1 MKKQFICADQKLC
14 DVKNPVPSPA
24 LRRSFTLDFIPTAAR
39 LEICGLGFYALFIN
53 GREITKG
60 PLAPYISNPDHYCYT
75 DIYDVTPY
83 LTQGENVIGVL
94 LGNGFNNPFGG
105 FVWDFDRV
113 PWRDVP
119 KLALEL
125 TATGADGANR
135 TIEADSHF
143 RTHPSPIL
151 WNEYRFGEHYDARLE
166 QLLGDWTSPGYDDR
180 TWIAAIPAAAPR
192 GQLRP
197 CRCEPIAVS
206 QVVKPVSITRQEGGY
221 LYDFGINTAGVTVLR
236 LAEATPGQTV
246 RITHGEEL
254 REGKLS
260 CDNLKFGGRPE
271 FEEGYKLLNYT
282 NVYTAHGRGG
292 VEEHTPRFV
301 YHGFRYAFVEGLTDE
316 QATADALTMLE
327 MHSDL
332 KWIGD
337 FSCSD
342 ETINALYT
350 MARRSDLANFYY
362 VVTDCPHRE
371 KNGWTGDASMSSDHM
386 VLMYDVEQSWRQ
398 WLDNIR
404 AAQRADG
411 AIPGIVPTHDW
422 GYEGCNGPAWDS
434 VLFNLPYMLYRYR
447 GNTDVIRENAHAMLR
462 YLEYA
467 MTRRAENGTVAYGLG
482 DWLPVGYNN
491 WYVAPLYVTCSIMI
505 MDIARKAAEM
515 FAAIG
520 QEHSAAYAK
529 GIADDMRA
537 AIRRVA
543 LDKSTMTLEN
553 NGSQSPQALGLYY
566 GVFEPEE
573 QAEAFARLREMIA
586 AKGDNFDCGLLGMH
600 CLFHVLSAYGE
611 SELAYHLITKKDF
624 PSYAHW
630 IETGETSLVE
640 MFMENYVD
648 RSSHNHHMYGDIARW
663 FTTTLA
669 GLRPN
674 DDKTVLITPHPVGGL
689 TWAQAHYDL
698 PAGRVSVRWERD
710 SAQAKTLRLTVSAP
724 DGITADVQLPEGFV
738 VEGMV

>member
-1 MKKQFICADQKLC
+1 MKKQFISADQKLC
-14 DVKNPVPSPA
+14 GIRESSPAPA
-24 LRRSFTLDFIPTAAR
+24 LRRAFTLDFAPVSAT
-39 LEICGLGFYALFIN
+39 LQICGLGFYALFVN

-60 PLAPYISNPDHYCYT
+60 PLAPYISNPDHFCYVDT
-75 DIYDVTPY
+75 YDVAPY
-83 LTQGENVIGVL
+83 LTRGENVIGVL

-105 FVWDFDRV
+105 FVWDFDQV

-125 TATGADGANR
+125 TATGAAGESR
-135 TIEADSHF
+135 TIVADPYF

-151 WNEYRFGEHYDARLE
+151 WDEYRFGEHYDARLE
-166 QLLGDWTSPGYDDR
+166 KLLGDWTSPGYDDH
-180 TWIAAIPAAAPR
+180 TWIAAKIAAAPR
-192 GQLRP
+192 GELRA
-197 CRCEPIAVS
+197 CTCEPIAVTQTVS
-206 QVVKPVSITRQEGGY
+206 PVAITKVDGGH
-221 LYDFGINTAGVTVLR
+221 LYDFGVNTAGVTALR
-236 LAEATPGQTV
+236 LVGAAQGQEI

-254 REGKLS
+254 RDGKLS
-260 CDNLKFGGRPE
+260 CYNIKFGGRPD
-271 FEEGYKLLNYT
+271 FEENYKLLHYT
-282 NVYTAHGRGG
+282 NIYTAHGQGE

-301 YHGFRYAFVEGLTDE
+301 YHGFRYAFVEGMTDE
-316 QATADALTMLE
+316 QATPEALTMLI

-332 KWIGD
+332 RHIGD

-342 ETINALYT
+342 ETVNRLYN
-350 MARRSDLANFYY
+350 MARISDLANFYY

-386 VLMYDVEQSWRQ
+386 IMMYDVEKSWRQ

-404 AAQRADG
+404 AAQSRTG
-411 AIPGIVPTHDW
+411 GLPGIVPTDTW
-422 GYEGCNGPAWDS
+422 GYLGNDGFGPAWDA
-434 VLFNLPYMLYRYR
+434 VLFNLPYMLYRFR

-462 YLEYA
+462 YLEFA
-467 MTRRAENGTVAYGLG
+467 LTHRREDGTVAFGLG

-491 WYVAPLYVTCSIMI
+491 WYVAPLYVTSTITL

-515 FAAIG
+515 FRAIG
-520 QEHSAAYAK
+520 QEHSAVFAQ
-529 GIADDMRA
+529 GVADDLRA
-537 AIRRVA
+537 AIRRTA
-543 LDKSTMTLEN
+543 LNTETMTLEH
-553 NGSQSPQALGLYY
+553 NGSQTPQAMGLYY

-573 QAEAFARLREMIA
+573 EAEAFARLREMIA

-600 CLFHVLSAYGE
+600 CLFHVLTAHGE

-640 MFMENYVD
+640 MFMEKFED

-669 GLRPN
+669 GLRPVN
-674 DDKTVLITPHPVGGL
+674 DKKVLITPTPVGGL
-689 TWAQAHYDL
+689 TWAQAHCDL

-710 SAQAKTLRLTVSAP
+710 SADAKTIRLTYTVPEGVSA
-724 DGITADVQLPEGFV
+724 TVQLPEGFEV
-738 VEGMV
+738 G